1 MKFSDLTEKLQAMT
15 AEAEDFAI
23 ASLQEGVAFSP
34 FIFYGEKKIVRIIA
48 DDIDQ
53 AIDEAHDIMEDS
65 GEESAIF
72 VYHDIIDLKDSSFDA
87 IVTQIHDEDE
97 DTGYS
102 FALVYRIIDNKMQFL
117 NERISLGEI
126 RNALFL

>member
-1 MKFSDLTEKLQAMT
+1 MKFSDLTEKLQTMT

-34 FIFYGEKKIVRIIA
+34 FIFYGEKKIVRIIV
-48 DDIDQ
+48 DD
-53 AIDEAHDIMEDS
+53 IDEAHDVIEDS

-72 VYHDIIDLKDSSFDA
+72 VYHDIIDLKDGSFDA

-102 FALVYRIIDNKMQFL
+102 FALLYRIIDNKMQFL
-117 NERISLGEI
+117 NERIFLGEI